1 MQTGKEGLVL
11 FVLFPGVLVYRPKN
25 EESSNIFKKFLPYR
39 IYFGEVQ
46 LNGLGEGM
54 CQG

>member
-1 MQTGKEGLVL
+1 MQIRKEGFVL
-11 FVLFPGVLVYRPKN
+11 FVLAIEALRIK
-25 EESSNIFKKFLPYR
+25 SHLFLFLFLSFLR

-54 CQG
+54 YQG

>member
-1 MQTGKEGLVL
+1 MQIRKEG
-11 FVLFPGVLVYRPKN
+11 FVLFILFLGVLTTEALRIK
-25 EESSNIFKKFLPYR
+25 SQATFRFFLPYR

-54 CQG
+54 YQG

>member
-1 MQTGKEGLVL
+1 MQMRKEG
-11 FVLFPGVLVYRPKN
+11 FVLFILFLGSLAIEALGINNQVTFL
-25 EESSNIFKKFLPYR
+25 FLPYR

-54 CQG
+54 